1 MAGDDAFW
9 LAMDPA
15 RGRPR
20 RESWFSL
27 EPYRPAM
34 GFSNSHAQTVAST
47 VLRSQRN
54 VFFYRER
61 IDTPDG
67 DFLDLDIAGVIGRP
81 LPDNAP
87 LILLLHGL
95 EGNAR
100 RHYALEIYRQLAA
113 WGIRSVGMNFRSCS
127 GEMNRTATL
136 YHAGATED
144 VATAHDWLDRR
155 FPAAPKGMVG
165 VSLGANM
172 LLKYLGERGADLSIR
187 LRGAAAI
194 SPPFDLALGAAR
206 PSTRPLSFYADRFVQ
221 SIQVKIK
228 AKIEQNAT
236 IFAPRV
242 DVHAALAAQTLQQLD
257 DAFTAP
263 LHGFQDAQ
271 DYYARCS
278 SRRYLAG
285 IRVPTLVLRAK
296 DDPLIPVED
305 IPFDL
310 LDANPALFPGITEQ
324 GGHVGWIEGLPGRY
338 RFWAERQTAR
348 FLAALLI
355 AS

>member
-1 MAGDDAFW
+1 MAGNDAFW

-20 RESWFSL
+20 RASWFSL

-34 GFSNSHAQTVAST
+34 GLSNRHVQTVAST
-47 VLRSQRN
+47 VLRSPRN

-61 IDTPDG
+61 IDTLDG
-67 DFLDLDIAGVIGRP
+67 DFLDLDIAGVVGRP
-81 LPDNAP
+81 LPEDAP

-100 RHYALEIYRQLAA
+100 RHYALEIYRQLAER
-113 WGIRSVGMNFRSCS
+113 GIRSVGMNFRSCS

-136 YHAGATED
+136 YHAGATGD
-144 VATAHDWLDRR
+144 VACVHDWLDQR
-155 FPAAPKGMVG
+155 FPRASKGMVG

-187 LRGAAAI
+187 LRGAVAI
-194 SPPFDLALGAAR
+194 SPPFDLALGAAQ
-206 PSTRPLSFYADRFVQ
+206 PSSRSLSFYVDRFVQ
-221 SIQVKIK
+221 SIQAKIK
-228 AKIEQNAT
+228 AKTEANGA
-236 IFAPRV
+236 IFGPRV
-242 DVHAALAAQTLQQLD
+242 DVQAALAAQTLQELD
-257 DAFTAP
+257 ETFTAP
-263 LHGFQDAQ
+263 LHGFRDAQ

-285 IRVPTLVLRAK
+285 IRVPTLILRAK
-296 DDPLIPVED
+296 DDPLIPGDD

-310 LDANPALFPGITEQ
+310 LDANPALFPGITEI

-348 FLAALLI
+348 FLAALLT